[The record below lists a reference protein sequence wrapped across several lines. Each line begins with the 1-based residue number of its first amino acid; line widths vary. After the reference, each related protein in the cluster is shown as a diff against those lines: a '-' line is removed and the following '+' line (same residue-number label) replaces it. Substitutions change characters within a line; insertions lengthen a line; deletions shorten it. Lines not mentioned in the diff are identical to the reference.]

1 MYLNRIIFNFYYIMN
16 YIIFPTQLYYD
27 IKLNEEYNYYL
38 LEEPR
43 YFTDFNFHKLKIA
56 YHRATMKK
64 YYNYL
69 QKKKYKIKYI
79 EFNKV
84 NNFYEKI
91 NNVICIDPSDHN
103 LKKKIIH
110 KIKNIKIL
118 ENIQFLITDTE
129 IENNKKDFYKLK
141 HDYFY
146 KFMRIKYNI
155 LVENNKPIG
164 GKWSFDTE
172 NRNKLPIDIKINENI
187 KKINNSWTKEA
198 IEYVNKNFSDN
209 YGSLDYFIYPID
221 RKTSLKWLNE
231 FLKKKLNNFGS
242 YQDAVSN
249 KYNFIYHSIL
259 SPMMNIG
266 LLRDIDV
273 VNISYKYYLKHKI
286 NIASYEG
293 FIRQIIGWR
302 NYMYTMYKLEGEK
315 MYESNN
321 LDHNNKLLNNKW
333 WLSFNIEPID
343 YLIDK
348 IKKYAYAHHIE
359 RLMFLGNFF
368 LINQIDPK
376 QVYQIF
382 MEWTIDAYDWVMVG
396 NIFSMSQYAS
406 NIMTKRPYFSSSN
419 YILKMSNF
427 KKDEWCNI
435 WDACY
440 YSFINKHKNILSK
453 NYATSMQV
461 KNYNKKTE
469 KEKTLINEISNK
481 YKKTIC
487 KNI

>member
-1 MYLNRIIFNFYYIMN
+1 MN
-16 YIIFPTQLYYD
+16 LIIFPHQLYNPKFID
-27 IKLNEEYNYYL
+27 LKNYKNIYII
-38 LEEPR
+38 EEPR
-43 YFTDFNFHKLKIA
+43 YFTDFLFHKLKLA
-56 YHRATMKK
+56 YHRASMKK
-64 YYNYL
+64 YYDTIKSDN
-69 QKKKYKIKYI
+69 KVKYI
-79 EFNKV
+79 EFSKVTDTMYRDFTEIYIYDPYDKKLIDKLNKLLKV
-84 NNFYEKI
+84 N
-91 NNVICIDPSDHN
+91 
-103 LKKKIIH
+103 IIS
-110 KIKNIKIL
+110 
-118 ENIQFLITDTE
+118 NIQFLINPHE
-129 IENNKKDFYKLK
+129 ITKQNKYR
-141 HDYFY
+141 HDAFY

-155 LVENNKPIG
+155 LVENNKPVG
-164 GKWSFDTE
+164 GRWSFDTE

-187 KKINNSWTKEA
+187 KKINNLWTKEA

-333 WLSFNIEPID
+333 WLSFDIEPID